1 MAGDT
6 FVPAGWPMAKKKA
19 NFGPRGGNY
28 RSWSR
33 GWVVRGNKE
42 LGLGL
47 VKAPGAAVD
56 FW

>member
-1 MAGDT
+1 
-6 FVPAGWPMAKKKA
+6 MAKKKA